1 MLFRS
6 LRQKINFTLLL
17 LALIVFAVVALASG
31 LLEYREVRAE
41 YSRGM
46 TAKISMARSLVADSV
61 FQYDKYV
68 RDVIG
73 QSDDE
78 EAVEEML
85 ATLLDQLHF
94 HSPEDTYY
102 VLDSQGTVIIIADPY
117 ADYWGLD
124 FGVLLP
130 SKERSNIT
138 ISHHQSLL
146 TRQSVVSIQY
156 PLPLG
161 MYLVVERGLENI
173 IPAMTHLQQSKL
185 FSGELF
191 FVLSSSG
198 QVAYHPDTSLIKRRH
213 NLAFD
218 MKNKSLPDT
227 DGQFSFVLNGIEYA
241 ALSEEFSVPPGWIIY
256 YAVPQAE
263 MVKVVQAEVIN
274 QVIGLLAIFVIIFLI
289 LQVALARFFT
299 KPVSRIV
306 DSLQRSHG
314 GEGLVLTADM
324 AAGTLELQ
332 TIIGEILNRDQAVAL
347 ATERF
352 QTVLDSL
359 DAAVYVADMQ
369 TYEILFINSY
379 GRKVWGDITGKIC
392 WQSIQKGQSGPCE
405 FCTNHLLLDENGR
418 PAGIHVWELQN
429 TVNNHWYECRDQAIQ
444 WTDNRLVRMEV
455 AHDISRRK
463 EAEEELLAEKERL
476 AVTLHSIGDGVIT
489 TDVEGKIVLINRVA
503 EELTGWRQDEAQGRP
518 FLEVFHVLDGE
529 TKEPCADPVSQV
541 LKKGQIITLAEN
553 TMLLARDGSERIVA
567 DSGAPIRDKESRI
580 VGVVLVFRDVTE
592 ENQLRE
598 EALKAKKLESV
609 GVLAGGIAHD
619 FNNILAAILGNI
631 DLAVHMVGEDH
642 ESYRLLQMAEKA
654 SVRARGLT
662 QQLLTFA
669 KGGDPVLETA
679 SLKEVISESASF
691 VLSGS
696 NVSCSFD
703 FPEDLWWADIDKG
716 QISQVVQNIII
727 NADHAMPDGGKIEV
741 KCENVA
747 LDTPGILPLPVGRYV
762 RMSIADTGYGI
773 DEESLARIFDPYFS
787 TKEVGQGLGLAVVR
801 SIIQK
806 HGGCIVADSE
816 KGSGTTFTIYL
827 PASDLEQKKME
838 DLFITPEPATKMGRI
853 MIMDDEEM
861 VRDIASKMLDHF
873 GYETVL
879 AADGDE
885 AIEKYKEAEKS
896 GESIDL
902 VIMDL
907 TIPGGMGGKD
917 AVKKL
922 LDLNPDARVI
932 VASGYANDP
941 VMANCRAYGFM
952 AAVKKPFQMSE
963 LAWVVEQNIQ
973 KSSVGS

>member
-1 MLFRS
+1 MVFRS
-6 LRQKINFTLLL
+6 LRQKINITLSLL
-17 LALIVFAVVALASG
+17 SLVMFALVALISG

-41 YSRGM
+41 YSRAM
-46 TAKISMARSLVADSV
+46 TAKISMARSLVADTVFRYDRSV
-61 FQYDKYV
+61 KNV
-68 RDVIG
+68 LE
-73 QSDDE
+73 QSEDE
-78 EAVEEML
+78 QVEEML

-94 HSPEDTYY
+94 PNPEDTYY

-130 SKERSNIT
+130 SKESNDIA

-146 TRQSVVSIQY
+146 TKQSVVSIQY
-156 PLPLG
+156 SLPRG
-161 MYLVVERGLENI
+161 MHLVVERGLENI
-173 IPAMTHLQQSKL
+173 IPTMTHLQEGQL

-198 QVAYHPDTSLIKRRH
+198 QVAYHPDTSLMKSRH
-213 NLAFD
+213 NLASD

-227 DGQFSFVLNGIEYA
+227 DGRFSFVLYGIEYNA
-241 ALSEEFSVPPGWIIY
+241 FSEEFSVPPGWIIY

-263 MVKVVQAEVIN
+263 MVKAVQAAVIN
-274 QVIGLLAIFVIIFLI
+274 QVTLLLAIFVIVFLI
-289 LQVALARFFT
+289 LQVVLARFFT

-306 DSLQRSHG
+306 DGLQRSHG
-314 GEGLVLTADM
+314 TEGLVITTDM

-359 DAAVYVADMQ
+359 DAAVYVADME

-379 GRKVWGDITGKIC
+379 GRKKWGNVVGKIC
-392 WQSIQKGQSGPCE
+392 WQSLQEDQSGPCP
-405 FCTNHLLLDENGR
+405 FCTNHLLLDETGR
-418 PAGIHVWELQN
+418 PAGIHIWEYRN
-429 TVNNHWYECRDQAIQ
+429 TGNNHWYECRDQAIR

-455 AHDISRRK
+455 ATDITRRK
-463 EAEEELLAEKERL
+463 LAE
-476 AVTLHSIGDGVIT
+476 
-489 TDVEGKIVLINRVA
+489 
-503 EELTGWRQDEAQGRP
+503 
-518 FLEVFHVLDGE
+518 
-529 TKEPCADPVSQV
+529 
-541 LKKGQIITLAEN
+541 
-553 TMLLARDGSERIVA
+553 
-567 DSGAPIRDKESRI
+567 
-580 VGVVLVFRDVTE
+580 
-592 ENQLRE
+592 E

-631 DLAVHMVGEDH
+631 ELASHMVGEDH
-642 ESYRLLQMAEKA
+642 ESYRLLHMAEKA
-654 SVRARGLT
+654 SIRAKGLT

-669 KGGDPVLETA
+669 KGGDPVLET
-679 SLKEVISESASF
+679 SFLEEIVRDSAMF

-703 FPEDLWWADIDKG
+703 FQEDLYWADIDKG
-716 QISQVVQNIII
+716 QISQVIQNIII
-727 NADHAMPDGGKIEV
+727 NADHAMPDGGTINV
-741 KCENVA
+741 TCENITLTAPVS
-747 LDTPGILPLPVGRYV
+747 LPLPAGQYV
-762 RMSIADTGYGI
+762 KISITDTGCGI

-806 HGGCIVADSE
+806 HGGCIMADSE

-827 PASDLEQKKME
+827 PASDSERKKVE
-838 DLFITPEPATKMGRI
+838 DLFITAEPATKTGRI
-853 MIMDDEEM
+853 MIMDDDEM
-861 VRDIASKMLDHF
+861 VRDIVDKILGRF
-873 GYETVL
+873 GYEVVQ
-879 AADGDE
+879 AVDGDE
-885 AIEKYKEAEKS
+885 AVEKYKDAVSS
-896 GESIDL
+896 GEAIDL

-922 LDLNPDARVI
+922 LTIDPDAHVI

-941 VMANCRAYGFM
+941 VMANCREYGFL
-952 AAVKKPFQMSE
+952 AAVQKPFQMSE
-963 LAWVVEQNIQ
+963 LIWVVEQSL
-973 KSSVGS
+973 KK

>member
-1 MLFRS
+1 MVFRS
-6 LRQKINFTLLL
+6 LRQKINITLSLL
-17 LALIVFAVVALASG
+17 SLVMFALVALISG

-41 YSRGM
+41 YSRAM
-46 TAKISMARSLVADSV
+46 TAKISMARSLVADTVFRYDRSV
-61 FQYDKYV
+61 KNV
-68 RDVIG
+68 LE
-73 QSDDE
+73 QSEDE
-78 EAVEEML
+78 QVEEML

-94 HSPEDTYY
+94 PNPEDTYY

-130 SKERSNIT
+130 SKESNDIA

-146 TRQSVVSIQY
+146 TKQSVVSIQY
-156 PLPLG
+156 SLPRG
-161 MYLVVERGLENI
+161 MHLVVERGLENI
-173 IPAMTHLQQSKL
+173 IPTMTHLQEGQL

-198 QVAYHPDTSLIKRRH
+198 QVAYHPDTSLMKSRH
-213 NLAFD
+213 NLASD

-227 DGQFSFVLNGIEYA
+227 DGRFSFVLYGIEYNA
-241 ALSEEFSVPPGWIIY
+241 FSEEFSVPPGWIIY

-263 MVKVVQAEVIN
+263 MVKAVQAAVIN
-274 QVIGLLAIFVIIFLI
+274 QVTLLLAIFVIVFLI
-289 LQVALARFFT
+289 LQVVLARFFT

-306 DSLQRSHG
+306 DGLQRSHG
-314 GEGLVLTADM
+314 TEGLVITTDM

-359 DAAVYVADMQ
+359 DAAVYVADME
-369 TYEILFINSY
+369 TYEILFINSH
-379 GRKVWGDITGKIC
+379 GQKLWGDVVGKIC
-392 WQSIQKGQSGPCE
+392 WQSIQEDQSGPCP
-405 FCTNHLLLDENGR
+405 FCTNHLLLDETGR
-418 PAGIHVWELQN
+418 PAGIHIWEYRN
-429 TVNNHWYECRDQAIQ
+429 TGNNHWYECRDQAIR

-455 AHDISRRK
+455 ATDITRRK
-463 EAEEELLAEKERL
+463 LAEEELLSEKEQL
-476 AVTLHSIGDGVIT
+476 SVTLRSIGDGVIT

-503 EELTGWRQDEAQGRP
+503 EELTGWRQDEAVGRP
-518 FLEVFHVLDGE
+518 FLEVFHLQHGKTGD
-529 TKEPCADPVSQV
+529 PCADPVSQV
-541 LKKGQIITLAEN
+541 LQEGQVFTLDDN
-553 TMLLARDGSERIVA
+553 TILVARDGSERIVA
-567 DSGAPIRDKESRI
+567 DSGAPIRDKGSRI
-580 VGVVLVFRDVTE
+580 IGVVLVFRDVTE

-631 DLAVHMVGEDH
+631 DLASHMVGEDH

-654 SVRARGLT
+654 SIRAKGLT

-669 KGGDPVLETA
+669 KGGDPVLET
-679 SLKEVISESASF
+679 SFLEEIVRDSAMF

-703 FPEDLWWADIDKG
+703 FQEDLYWADIDKG
-716 QISQVVQNIII
+716 QISQVIQNIII
-727 NADHAMPDGGKIEV
+727 NADHAMPDGGTINV
-741 KCENVA
+741 TCENITLTAPVS
-747 LDTPGILPLPVGRYV
+747 LPLPAGQYV
-762 RMSIADTGYGI
+762 KISITDTGCGI

-806 HGGCIVADSE
+806 HGGCIMADSE

-827 PASDLEQKKME
+827 PASDSERKKVE
-838 DLFITPEPATKMGRI
+838 DLFITAEPATKTGRI
-853 MIMDDEEM
+853 MIMDDDEM
-861 VRDIASKMLDHF
+861 VRDIVDKILGRF
-873 GYETVL
+873 GYEVVQ
-879 AADGDE
+879 AVDGDE
-885 AIEKYKEAEKS
+885 AVEKYKDAVSS
-896 GESIDL
+896 GEAIDL

-922 LDLNPDARVI
+922 LTIDPDAHVI

-941 VMANCRAYGFM
+941 VMANCREYGFL
-952 AAVKKPFQMSE
+952 AAVQKPFQMSE
-963 LAWVVEQNIQ
+963 LIWVVEQSL
-973 KSSVGS
+973 KK